1 MNEKIL
7 SHLLAEFQEEIDG
20 NAFALRQGAAKDFA
34 EYKHLCGVIQG
45 LSLAQ
50 SIVKA
55 LADKLENFD
64 E

>member
-20 NAFALRQGAAKDFA
+20 NTNALRQGAAKDFA

-45 LSLAQ
+45 LSRAQ

>member
-7 SHLLAEFQEEIDG
+7 SHLLAEFQEAIDS
-20 NAFALRQGAAKDFA
+20 NANALHQGAAKDFA
-34 EYKHLCGVIQG
+34 EYKHLCGAIQG
-45 LSLAQ
+45 LSRAQ

>member
-20 NAFALRQGAAKDFA
+20 NANALRQGAAKDFA

>member
-20 NAFALRQGAAKDFA
+20 NANALHQGAVKDFA

-45 LSLAQ
+45 LRLAQ